1 MGKAFIMGGNESN
14 KLMKGA
20 LLLTLAGIISKVLS
34 AGYRIP
40 LQNLT
45 GDIGFYIYQQVYP
58 LLGMAMVLGLYGF
71 PSAISKLTVDLRAE
85 GKEVALRNFYKPVF
99 IILARINVALFLLV
113 YLNAHFLA
121 LLVGDMN
128 LVATYQN
135 AAFIFLL
142 IPLKALLRG
151 VFQGSNEMK
160 RTAYSHIGE
169 QSISVYI
176 NIYVFVLVIE

>member
-1 MGKAFIMGGNESN
+1 MDEKESN
-14 KLMKGA
+14 KLVRGA
-20 LLLTLAGIISKVLS
+20 LLLTLAGLISKVLS

-45 GDIGFYIYQQVYP
+45 GDIGFFMYQQVYP

-71 PSAISKLTVDLRAE
+71 PSAISKFTVDFRV
-85 GKEVALRNFYKPVF
+85 EVKAVSLSSFYRPVF
-99 IILARINVALFLLV
+99 IILAGINLALFLLV
-113 YLNAHFLA
+113 YLRAHSLA
-121 LLVGDMN
+121 LFVGDMN

-142 IPLKALLRG
+142 IPLTALLRG

-160 RTAYSHIGE
+160 PTAYSQIGE
-169 QSISVYI
+169 QSIR
-176 NIYVFVLVIE
+176 VFIIIFA